1 MNLQILPQAFTVCQ
15 IADLLGV
22 DFSRDLVFVSK
33 TDEEISLVCETEFI
47 PANTLAREDGWRA
60 LRVCGVLEFSL
71 VGILAKLSA
80 ILAQAGISIFA
91 ISTYNTDYLF
101 TKADVFDRALEV
113 LSNAGYAIL
122 E

>member
-1 MNLQILPQAFTVCQ
+1 MNLHILPQAFTVCQ
-15 IADLLGV
+15 IFDRSGV
-22 DFSRDLVFVSK
+22 DFSRDFVFVSK

>member
-1 MNLQILPQAFTVCQ
+1 MNLQVLPQAFTVCQ

-22 DFSRDLVFVSK
+22 DFSRDFVFVSK